1 MKRIKIDKKINKK
14 AIKKKENKKII
25 LDEHGD
31 KLKENIDYKK
41 DKPPHW

>member
-1 MKRIKIDKKINKK
+1 MKRIKIDKKINKV
-14 AIKKKENKKII
+14 IKKKENNKII
-25 LDEHGD
+25 LDEYGD

>member
-14 AIKKKENKKII
+14 VIKKKENKKII
-25 LDEHGD
+25 LDEYGD
-31 KLKENIDYKK
+31 KLKENIDYTK

>member
-14 AIKKKENKKII
+14 VIKK
-25 LDEHGD
+25 
-31 KLKENIDYKK
+31 KENIDYKK